1 MNDRQQQVQDI
12 VDVYTNK
19 FTCAQF
25 CDRLADVERY
35 SKEANNWFLAQ
46 RSANNITAAEVE
58 AALGVLSDIAVQ
70 KGIPFLFDNE
80 VVK

>member
-1 MNDRQQQVQDI
+1 MNDRKQQVQDI
-12 VDVYTNK
+12 VDIYTNK
-19 FTCAQF
+19 FTSAQF
-25 CDRLADVERY
+25 CGRLDDVERY

-58 AALGVLSDIAVQ
+58 EALEVLSSIAVQ
-70 KGIPFLFDNE
+70 KGNPFMFDNE